1 MATHEIEVMSM
12 QFVPYRI
19 IRNQP
24 TELRERLKQEGEL
37 VVTSNGEPMALLV
50 HIEPGQVEE
59 ALLLVAQ
66 LRAQQSVS
74 AIRKE
79 AQEKGLDRISADV
92 VEEEIQAVRA
102 SRAQDG

>member
-1 MATHEIEVMSM
+1 M
-12 QFVPYRI
+12 QFVPYRL

-24 TELRERLKQEGEL
+24 TKLREQLKQEGEL
-37 VVTSNGEPMALLV
+37 VLTSNGEPMALLV

-66 LRAQQSVS
+66 LRAQQAVS

-79 AQEKGLDRISADV
+79 AQEKGLDRISAEQI
-92 VEEEIQAVRA
+92 EEEIQAVRA
-102 SRAQDG
+102 GRTRA